1 MSILEKKFELYLY
14 FCVAMFFFLLG
25 VVLFHSFGYKYNI
38 NENKTVQTGA
48 IIIKSTPEDIDV
60 FINNK
65 IFINNRTITNLFS
78 DFIKIGGL
86 KNDIY
91 NIKIKKD
98 KYWEWEKNVEVKSGY
113 ITELKNIVLLKNN
126 YNKNILLSKI
136 KVDSNSNNLFIS
148 NNKDRIIYA
157 KDINKV
163 KSLFIYN
170 INNNSEI
177 EISRYNKFM
186 FNNFKNKYSVENI
199 IWPNNNSKIIIKT
212 KNEKSTEYHLIDI
225 EDNHRIYNV
234 SFIFKNNDYIK
245 DDWNFDFNNDTIFFI
260 EKGTLF
266 KYSFK
271 KPVLTKI
278 INNISSFVIKNGYV
292 YYIKKNDN
300 VLYYKYLNASSI
312 ENKIIILP
320 KNNISNLTY
329 KIVVSDINTYLILS
343 SNGILHF
350 IDKRN
355 NIHTINHSTNNAS
368 FSNNNKRILYNN
380 DHEIWIY
387 YIEEKIS
394 QPSKKKATNELI
406 TRFSGNINNI
416 SLYKGEEHIFYKE
429 GDTYKLTE
437 IDDRDKKNI
446 YEIMDITDNNIFY
459 LNNLNSL
466 YYLEN
471 DKFIQLNLNEQ

>member
-25 VVLFHSFGYKYNI
+25 IVLFYSFGYKYNI
-38 NENKTVQTGA
+38 NENRTVRTGA
-48 IIIKSTPEDIDV
+48 IIIKSTPEDVDI
-60 FINNK
+60 FINDK

-78 DFIKIGGL
+78 DFVKIEEL
-86 KNDIY
+86 KNDTY
-91 NIKIKKD
+91 NIKIKKS
-98 KYWEWEKNVEVKSGY
+98 EHFQWEKNIKVNSGY

-126 YNKNILLSKI
+126 YNKNILLNKI
-136 KVDSNSNNLFIS
+136 KIDPDSNNLFVS
-148 NNKDRIIYA
+148 NNKDRIIYT

-186 FNNFKNKYSVENI
+186 FNKFKNEYSIENI
-199 IWPNNNSKIIIKT
+199 IWSDNNSKIIIKT
-212 KNEKSTEYHLIDI
+212 KDKKSTESYLIDL
-225 EDNHRIYNV
+225 EDNYKIYDVN
-234 SFIFKNNDYIK
+234 SIFKNNNYIRNN
-245 DDWNFDFNNDTIFFI
+245 WNFHFNDVIFFI
-260 EKGTLF
+260 EEGTLF
-266 KYSFK
+266 EYNFK
-271 KPVLTKI
+271 KLTSTKI
-278 INNISSFVIKNGYV
+278 MNNISSFIIKNGYI
-292 YYIKKNDN
+292 YYIKQNDN
-300 VLYYKYLNASSI
+300 ILYYKYLNTSST

-320 KNNISNLTY
+320 KNNIINPTY
-329 KIVVSDINTYLILS
+329 KIIASDINTYLILS
-343 SNGILHF
+343 SDGILYF
-350 IDKRN
+350 IDERN
-355 NIHTINHSTNNAS
+355 SIHTINHSVDNAS

-416 SLYKGEEHIFYKE
+416 SLYKDEEHIFYKE
-429 GDTYKLTE
+429 GDTYKLIE
-437 IDDRDKKNI
+437 IDNRDKKNT
-446 YEIMDITDNNIFY
+446 YEIINLTDNNIFY

-466 YYLEN
+466 YYLKN
-471 DKFIQLNLNEQ
+471 DKFIQLDLNEQ